1 MNGVHDLGGMQ
12 GFGPVVDEPCEPCFH
27 APWEGRMLALQR
39 AILFMRVWN
48 LDAFRYAQERLP
60 ADVYLS
66 VTYYQRWLLGLTSSA
81 LEHGLVTAE
90 ELDAGHS
97 LGPAS
102 PVQRTMRLADIE
114 GAKIR
119 PPFGRTPTTEARF
132 APGAVVRTTNIH
144 PIGHTRLP
152 RYARDKIGR
161 VEAVHGCHAYPDGIV
176 AGDGSAKAWLY
187 TVAFEG
193 RRLWGEHADPTL
205 TVSIEAFEP
214 YLEPA

>member
-12 GFGPVVDEPCEPCFH
+12 GFGPIVDEPGEPCFH

-60 ADVYLS
+60 ADAYLS
-66 VTYYQRWLLGLTSSA
+66 VSYYHRWLLGLTSSA
-81 LEHGLVTAE
+81 LEHGLVTPE

-97 LGPAS
+97 LGPTS
-102 PVQRTMRLADIE
+102 PVQRTMGLGDIE

-132 APGAVVRTTNIH
+132 APGALVRTTNIH

-187 TVAFEG
+187 TVAFDG

>member
-12 GFGPVVDEPCEPCFH
+12 GFGPVVDEPDEPRFH

-60 ADVYLS
+60 AEVYLS
-66 VTYYQRWLLGLTSSA
+66 VSYYHRWLLGLTNSA
-81 LEHGLVTAE
+81 LEHGLFTRA
-90 ELDAGHS
+90 ELDAGHAQ
-97 LGPAS
+97 GPAK
-102 PVQRTMRLADIE
+102 PVPRTMGISDIE
-114 GAKIR
+114 GAKLR
-119 PPFGRTPTTEARF
+119 PPFGRTATTQARF
-132 APGAVVRTTNIH
+132 APGTSVRTTNIH

-152 RYARDKIGR
+152 RYARDKVGR

-176 AGDGSAKAWLY
+176 AGDRSAAAWLY
-187 TVAFEG
+187 TVVFDG
-193 RRLWGEHADPTL
+193 RRLWGEDADPTL